1 MTGVVTGFSIIL
13 IVILAG
19 MVLAATGVIPR
30 EGARYLSKTAY
41 AVASPSLLFL
51 TMAHGDPAVLASKAA
66 AVALASAL
74 ISAAVFI
81 LLSRLFFRRPLAE
94 TTIGVTASS
103 YANAAN
109 IGLPVATYVVGN
121 TSAAAPLI
129 MLQLVILAPAVTA
142 ALELG
147 VRGRMDVWGIL
158 TVPIR
163 NPLVVGTGAGVLVSV
178 TGVTVPDVI
187 SAPLEILGGAAVP
200 LMLMAFGIT
209 LWGRRPLA
217 EADLPPVL
225 TATAV
230 KMLFMPLIAYLVGAL
245 LLGLEGDALFAVV
258 AMAALPTAQNVQTYA
273 IWFGRGENIAR
284 DVALLTTVGCM
295 PVLIAISAILA

>member
-13 IVILAG
+13 TVVLAG
-19 MVLAATGVIPR
+19 VVLAATGVIPR

-51 TMAHGDPAVLASKAA
+51 TMAHGDPSVLASTAA
-66 AVALASAL
+66 LVALLSAL
-74 ISAAVFI
+74 VSASVFVV
-81 LLSRLFFRRPLAE
+81 LSLLFFRRPLAE

-109 IGLPVATYVVGN
+109 IGLPVATYVVGD

-129 MLQLVILAPAVTA
+129 MLQLVVLAPAVTA

-147 VRGRMDVWGIL
+147 VRGRLDVWGIL
-158 TVPIR
+158 TVPVR
-163 NPLVVGTGAGVLVSV
+163 NPLVLGTVAGVIVSV
-178 TGVTVPDVI
+178 TGVSVPAVV
-187 SAPLEILGGAAVP
+187 SGPLELLGGAAVP

-217 EADLPPVL
+217 GADLPPVL

-230 KMLFMPLIAYLVGAL
+230 KVLFMPLVAWAVGGL
-245 LLGLEGDALFAVV
+245 LLNLEGPELFSVI

-284 DVALLTTVGCM
+284 DVALLTTLGCM
-295 PVLIAISAILA
+295 PVLMLISTVFT